1 MAEQGEIIQGA
12 GTIIQGAGKAH
23 GDGPALPANSVEKAN
38 MIIHYYRGE
47 IGRMTSWRDRIDRTS
62 NWAMTVVA
70 GLLSVSL
77 STPTSHHG
85 VVLFAMLLISLFLM
99 IEARRYRFF
108 DVYRA
113 RVRQLER
120 HYFAQVLS
128 PQAELNPDWA
138 VAIAASLRSPA
149 FLMSYRE
156 ALFRRIRRNYVWM
169 YLILLLAWGLK
180 ISSPKLLPDEPS
192 VEFIHSFG
200 DLVANATLGPL
211 PGWLVLA
218 AVGLLHCA
226 VVYSALHREPDDGE
240 FAHGEVHV

>member
-1 MAEQGEIIQGA
+1 MTEKGDIIEA
-12 GTIIQGAGKAH
+12 SARTLGTA
-23 GDGPALPANSVEKAN
+23 PALPATSAEKAN
-38 MIIHYYRGE
+38 MLIHYYRGE
-47 IGRMTSWRDRIDRTS
+47 LGRMTSWRDRIDRTT

-77 STPTSHHG
+77 STSSSHHG

-120 HYFAQVLS
+120 YYFAQALC

-138 VAIAASLRSPA
+138 AAIARSLRSPV
-149 FLMSYRE
+149 FLMGYRE
-156 ALFRRIRRNYVWM
+156 ALTRRIRRNYVWM

-180 ISSPKLLPDEPS
+180 ISTPKLLPEERA
-192 VEFIHSFG
+192 VEFVHSFSE
-200 DLVANATLGPL
+200 LMANATLGPL
-211 PGWLVLA
+211 PGALVLA
-218 AVGLLHCA
+218 GVFLVYVLI
-226 VVYSALHREPDDGE
+226 VVAALHREPDDGE